1 MRDVRWNRHSSRGYT
16 QGYSEGNQKAM
27 QETQAKMAELSEKE
41 AAMEREYQEKLDNVE
56 PYLVD
61 KLTDI
66 YDHIFAV
73 DLSEYRNVIFHL
85 ISNTLHALENTDT
98 YLIHVSEQDYQF
110 VSMQKTQIAEDG
122 GVKPSMLEFV
132 EDRTLGKNEC
142 LIETPDGIYDCS
154 LSVQLSELKRKL
166 LLLSYSGAKEQ

>member
-1 MRDVRWNRHSSRGYT
+1 MKFCKYCGAQLEDNAACNCEKSRAAQAQAQQANAQAQQIIADAQAQSQADAGRALEQAQQQGYT
-16 QGYSEGNQKAM
+16 QGYSEGNQKAV

-98 YLIHVSEQDYQF
+98 YLIHVSEKYYQF
-110 VSMQKTQIAEDG
+110 DSIQKTQIA
-122 GVKPSMLEFV
+122 
-132 EDRTLGKNEC
+132 
-142 LIETPDGIYDCS
+142 
-154 LSVQLSELKRKL
+154 
-166 LLLSYSGAKEQ
+166 A